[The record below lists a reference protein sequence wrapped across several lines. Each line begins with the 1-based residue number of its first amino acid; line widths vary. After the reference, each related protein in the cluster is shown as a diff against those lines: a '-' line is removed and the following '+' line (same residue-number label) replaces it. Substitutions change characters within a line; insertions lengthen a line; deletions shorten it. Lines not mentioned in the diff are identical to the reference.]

1 MTAEEQLA
9 AGLRTLQL
17 DIDRLRQNQ
26 LLEYTELLAK
36 WNRVYNLTALR
47 DPTQMVSHHLLDSLA
62 VSRHVGQDRLL
73 DVGAGAGLPGVPLA
87 IARPQLE
94 VTLLEPNQK
103 RVAFLRQVVA
113 TLKLKNVVIIPERVE
128 HAQVK
133 TLFPAIISR
142 AFSELADFVESA
154 KRLLL
159 PGGVIYAMKGTYPHE
174 EIDRLPPQFR
184 VREVVRLQVPMLDA
198 ERHLVI
204 VERVE

>member
-9 AGLRTLQL
+9 AGLRALQL
-17 DIDRLRQNQ
+17 DLDPSQQNQ
-26 LLEYTELLAK
+26 LLDYTELLAK

-47 DPTQMVSHHLLDSLA
+47 DPALMVSHHLLDSLA
-62 VSRHVGQDRLL
+62 VSRYISQDRLL
-73 DVGAGAGLPGVPLA
+73 DIGTGAGLPGVPLA

-103 RVAFLRQVVA
+103 RIAFLRQVAA
-113 TLKLKNVVIIPERVE
+113 TLKLRNVVIIPERVE

-142 AFSELADFVESA
+142 AFAELADFVESA

-159 PGGVIYAMKGTYPHE
+159 PGGVIYAMKGTYPRE
-174 EIDRLPPQFR
+174 EIDRLPAQFR
-184 VREVVRLQVPMLDA
+184 VREIVRLDVPTLDA